1 MYYRYSCWSLVLCA
15 GLVNNKKIS
24 LFNENEVYSCWRLIF
39 SASRSW
45 LHPHLE
51 KSHQV
56 WSCENSFCNGGHIIP
71 RTPAGRT
78 PQYFIFA
85 LIYGPIVFE
94 RNCLITRWC
103 KKKQQQKQ
111 QQKTQRKTVNIAS
124 GFCWLIL
131 VSWDRITEK

>member
-56 WSCENSFCNGGHIIP
+56 WSSENSFCNGGHIIP

-103 KKKQQQKQ
+103 KKKKK
-111 QQKTQRKTVNIAS
+111 KTQRKTVNIAS